1 MSKLMV
7 IYATYHLYSKLVW
20 YKFNLI
26 LAFMICNTLW
36 FSFFYVMNE
45 GQSTVCSLASR
56 MRQPRSIRIMGAP
69 LLLAAL
75 RQLP

>member
-1 MSKLMV
+1 MV
-7 IYATYHLYSKLVW
+7 IHMQPIIYTPNSYGINKYH
-20 YKFNLI
+20 LI

-36 FSFFYVMNE
+36 FSFFYVMNA